1 MGWRPLAR
9 PGSVIREECSR
20 AVSQGRAAGAAPTR
34 PSKPPNCLQLLE
46 WLSCQGPAWARG
58 LHAGGRPAPSSGNGA
73 LQKARVNGP
82 RSGPPWP
89 AQVQPFPGQAA
100 LGRAETLW
108 QAGGGG
114 RFVEVASWGDGGWGA
129 QRDTGTVSSARAPL
143 RTGRMWLRQLRLG
156 PGWPGPRRTGS
167 QMGGG
172 AWEERARRWA
182 GGQGRLRTG
191 TLTPLL
197 QNSGDGDFGWNASS
211 RRPGCSHAPSLEL
224 GGLGRGGPVS
234 LLPRPAMDPVCKQR
248 CNLL

>member
-34 PSKPPNCLQLLE
+34 PSKPPNCLQLLA

-108 QAGGGG
+108 QAGGGQP
-114 RFVEVASWGDGGWGA
+114 VCE
-129 QRDTGTVSSARAPL
+129 TLL
-143 RTGRMWLRQLRLG
+143 RGLCAGHTGRAL
-156 PGWPGPRRTGS
+156 
-167 QMGGG
+167 
-172 AWEERARRWA
+172 
-182 GGQGRLRTG
+182 GGQGHSKYPSP
-191 TLTPLL
+191 TPPPAPK
-197 QNSGDGDFGWNASS
+197 GAWS
-211 RRPGCSHAPSLEL
+211 RVGLETREVVT
-224 GGLGRGGPVS
+224 GLGAGVRLTWIETQICRCFFPTV
-234 LLPRPAMDPVCKQR
+234 RPWVGQSFC
-248 CNLL
+248 L